1 MSKKWEAID
10 VEGYTTTLT
19 IINSRLYR
27 VFLYIEW
34 DTRPIR
40 CHFSYG
46 HISIRKKTK
55 QKTKTKKK
63 NKKTKTKQ
71 TQEVS

>member
-19 IINSRLYR
+19 NINSRLYR

-34 DTRPIR
+34 DSRPIR

-46 HISIRKKTK
+46 HISIRKKNK
-55 QKTKTKKK
+55 NK
-63 NKKTKTKQ
+63 NKKQNKLKR
-71 TQEVS
+71 